1 MYDVNEI
8 VAMLKSGSTSDEI
21 AEKFVQTLNE
31 AQNEINRQ
39 KEEDEK
45 KSAAAQIAKDKA
57 DLMCELYLLL
67 GEYLST
73 FYPGTKMA
81 KLIDITKMPERE
93 ELDELVKQ
101 LDSIIVCFNAPL
113 GDLDFMKLL
122 F

>member
-21 AEKFVQTLNE
+21 AEKFVKTLNE

-45 KSAAAQIAKDKA
+45 KNAAAQVAKDKA
-57 DLMCELYLLL
+57 ALMSELYLLL

-73 FYPGTKMA
+73 FHPGTKMA
-81 KLIDITKMPERE
+81 KLVDITKVPEE
-93 ELDELVKQ
+93 KELNELVRQ
-101 LDSIIVCFNAPL
+101 LDAIIDCFNQPFDDMNFL
-113 GDLDFMKLL
+113 SL
-122 F
+122 FF

>member
-45 KSAAAQIAKDKA
+45 KNAAAQVAKDKA

-81 KLIDITKMPERE
+81 KLIDITKMPEE
-93 ELDELVKQ
+93 KELNELVRQ
-101 LDSIIVCFNAPL
+101 LDAIIDCFNQPY
-113 GDLDFMKLL
+113 GGMDFLSLL

>member
-45 KSAAAQIAKDKA
+45 KNAAAQVAKDKA

-81 KLIDITKMPERE
+81 KLIDITKMPEE
-93 ELDELVKQ
+93 EDLNELVRQ
-101 LDSIIVCFNAPL
+101 LDAIIDCFNAPL

>member
-45 KSAAAQIAKDKA
+45 KNAAAQVAKDKA
-57 DLMCELYLLL
+57 ALMSELYLLL

-73 FYPGTKMA
+73 FHPGTKMA
-81 KLIDITKMPERE
+81 KLIDITKTPERE